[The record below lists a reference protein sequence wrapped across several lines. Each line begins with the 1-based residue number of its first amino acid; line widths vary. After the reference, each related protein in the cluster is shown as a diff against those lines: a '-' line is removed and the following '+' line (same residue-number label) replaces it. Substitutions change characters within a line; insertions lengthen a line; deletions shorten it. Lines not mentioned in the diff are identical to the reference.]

1 MDFRLL
7 RAAKELAKT
16 RKVDTLR
23 FIVFIGQ
30 YTLLPAVACK
40 DRIKKIIVRG
50 EVEDGRQAYFLS

>member
-1 MDFRLL
+1 MRKVSNFLIVQSQLANMDFRLL

-30 YTLLPAVACK
+30 YTLLPALARDDVY
-40 DRIKKIIVRG
+40 
-50 EVEDGRQAYFLS
+50 E